1 MINCILIQNNNI
13 NEIKVKNLTE
23 DSIYKKCNFKNNIDF
38 IKIKTWNYKN
48 NIIELWGKNKGF
60 SSSLSEFELFINNS
74 VNVYGKSI
82 FLMRSDED
90 KYISIDKENFAEFL
104 NLNNIKKNE
113 TVNIEDVENNINKND
128 KKDQNDQNDEN
139 DENDENNIND
149 INNEDKN
156 SESSEFSNNSELTF
170 ELYEYSDEE

>member
-23 DSIYKKCNFKNNIDF
+23 DSIYKKCNFKNNSDF
-38 IKIKTWNYKN
+38 IKIKIWNYKN

-74 VNVYGKSI
+74 INVYGKSI
-82 FLMRSDED
+82 FLLKSNED
-90 KYISIDKENFAEFL
+90 KYISIDKENFVEFL
-104 NLNNIKKNE
+104 NLNNDKKNE
-113 TVNIEDVENNINKND
+113 KIEDVENNNNKNDKND
-128 KKDQNDQNDEN
+128 KKDINDQ
-139 DENDENNIND
+139 ND

-156 SESSEFSNNSELTF
+156 SECSEFSNNSELTF